1 MKQLKKIWDM
11 LGKQKLLIF
20 IFIFALNVTLRNYDL
35 LIGRRANSSLSFKV
49 ISRNFDI
56 MMEHW
61 EALPSHFKIIGG
73 VCLVIYVLSILGLSF
88 YLSKNLKK
96 TFFIELL
103 LGYGLYIVI
112 SYFLAVTRELNN
124 ESFKIWDLAK
134 NHFFQPYFLP
144 TLVLIIVCTLALNYL
159 IRVKMKRSHLSRKM
173 TLLLENFSETEFLLT
188 GLIVSFILSDTLY
201 VKLLQES
208 LRAYYHKPF
217 AYESL
222 LFLYTL
228 LTLILFSVIVEA
240 CFNAYRSIKLN
251 RPNLSLA
258 FVSSL
263 LFATIFNYAFQY
275 GLKNDA
281 DLLGKYI
288 VPGAT
293 AYQILV
299 LTAAGFF
306 LYLIIN
312 RYLLVTFL
320 IVILGSIITVVNVLK
335 VGMRNE
341 PLLVTDFAW
350 VTNIRLLARSVNANI
365 IFSTLL
371 ILAALILLYL
381 FLKKRLLQGK
391 ITENHRLKVG
401 LISSI
406 CLLGFSIFIIFRNEK
421 GSKIVNGVPVI
432 SQVNNWVDIG
442 YQGFYSNASYKSLMY
457 VWTKQVTKSI
467 MDKPSDYSKERI
479 LKLAKKYNN
488 VANKINKVRT
498 ENISNQTVIYILSES
513 FSDPD
518 RVQGVNLSR
527 DVIPNIKQIKEKT
540 TSGLMHSDG
549 YGGGTA
555 NMEFQSLTGLP
566 YYNFNSSVSTLYT
579 EVVPDMSV
587 FPSISNQFKSK
598 NRVVIHPSSASN
610 YSRKYVY
617 DKLKFPTFVASSGTS
632 DKITHSEKVGLNI
645 SDKTTYQ
652 NILDKINPSQS
663 QFFSVMTMQNHVP
676 WASDEPSDVVA
687 TGKGYTKDE
696 NGSLSSYARLLT
708 YTDKET
714 KDFLAQLSQLKHKVT
729 VVFYG
734 DHLPGLYPESAFK
747 KDPDSQ
753 YQTDYFI
760 WSNYNTKTLN
770 HSYVNSSDFTAE
782 LLEHTNSKVS
792 PYYAL
797 LTEVLDNTTVGHGK
811 LTKEQKEIANDLK
824 LIQYDITVGKG
835 YIRNYKGFFDIR

>member
-49 ISRNFDI
+49 ISKNFDI
-56 MMEHW
+56 MIEHW

-188 GLIVSFILSDTLY
+188 GLIVSFILSDTHY

-208 LRAYYHKPF
+208 LRAYYHKPL

-365 IFSTLL
+365 IFSCSDS
-371 ILAALILLYL
+371 
-381 FLKKRLLQGK
+381 
-391 ITENHRLKVG
+391 V
-401 LISSI
+401 
-406 CLLGFSIFIIFRNEK
+406 IF
-421 GSKIVNGVPVI
+421 VP
-432 SQVNNWVDIG
+432 
-442 YQGFYSNASYKSLMY
+442 
-457 VWTKQVTKSI
+457 
-467 MDKPSDYSKERI
+467 
-479 LKLAKKYNN
+479 
-488 VANKINKVRT
+488 
-498 ENISNQTVIYILSES
+498 
-513 FSDPD
+513 
-518 RVQGVNLSR
+518 
-527 DVIPNIKQIKEKT
+527 
-540 TSGLMHSDG
+540 
-549 YGGGTA
+549 
-555 NMEFQSLTGLP
+555 
-566 YYNFNSSVSTLYT
+566 
-579 EVVPDMSV
+579 
-587 FPSISNQFKSK
+587 
-598 NRVVIHPSSASN
+598 
-610 YSRKYVY
+610 
-617 DKLKFPTFVASSGTS
+617 
-632 DKITHSEKVGLNI
+632 
-645 SDKTTYQ
+645 
-652 NILDKINPSQS
+652 
-663 QFFSVMTMQNHVP
+663 
-676 WASDEPSDVVA
+676 
-687 TGKGYTKDE
+687 
-696 NGSLSSYARLLT
+696 
-708 YTDKET
+708 
-714 KDFLAQLSQLKHKVT
+714 
-729 VVFYG
+729 
-734 DHLPGLYPESAFK
+734 
-747 KDPDSQ
+747 
-753 YQTDYFI
+753 
-760 WSNYNTKTLN
+760 
-770 HSYVNSSDFTAE
+770 
-782 LLEHTNSKVS
+782 
-792 PYYAL
+792 
-797 LTEVLDNTTVGHGK
+797 
-811 LTKEQKEIANDLK
+811 
-824 LIQYDITVGKG
+824 
-835 YIRNYKGFFDIR
+835 